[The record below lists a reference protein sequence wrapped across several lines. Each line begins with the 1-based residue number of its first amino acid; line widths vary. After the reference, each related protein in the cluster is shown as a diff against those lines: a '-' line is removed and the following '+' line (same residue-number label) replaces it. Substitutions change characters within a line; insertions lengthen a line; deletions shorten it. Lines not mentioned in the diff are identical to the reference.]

1 MPKHG
6 GRIFPEFVDI
16 ARELVQV
23 VRFRYAVLFVAA
35 TGPDPSRLSS
45 KGPPQVG
52 HGHPRQW
59 TGETPGPSHRN
70 RSLMS
75 QFQAA
80 PTIPLKTGTDGK
92 EYVDYKSVEDLRR
105 MMTPNGKIYTRKR
118 LDASAREQRR
128 VAQAIKR
135 ARYMALLPYT
145 SATL

>member
-1 MPKHG
+1 MG
-6 GRIFPEFVDI
+6 GPRTSK
-16 ARELVQV
+16 
-23 VRFRYAVLFVAA
+23 A
-35 TGPDPSRLSS
+35 TGRESS
-45 KGPPQVG
+45 ASPESI
-52 HGHPRQW
+52 
-59 TGETPGPSHRN
+59 T
-70 RSLMS
+70 MS